1 VFFFFFGFLLKQ
13 QYILEE
19 LAQRVDKDDDDD
31 DDDLSQKLGMKF
43 VVGNDVC
50 FFSGLEFLVGW
61 FFFNF
66 LGSVLLVC
74 EEEFKAE
81 RIHMRI

>member
-1 VFFFFFGFLLKQ
+1 MFF
-13 QYILEE
+13 
-19 LAQRVDKDDDDD
+19 
-31 DDDLSQKLGMKF
+31 
-43 VVGNDVC
+43 
-50 FFSGLEFLVGW
+50 FLVGW
-61 FFFNF
+61 LVGWLVFFNF